1 MDVLAHG
8 LWAAAA
14 AQGLRRSGRAV
25 RVSAAG
31 AWGVLPDLV
40 AFALLVTFLLV
51 GLVHGEFAWSDLAA
65 PESLAGPS
73 WNRHP
78 VLQLTSLLYSL
89 SHSALVFLAAFAA
102 AWLGRGQAP
111 WAMAAWGLHILL
123 DVPTHARSFYPTPFL
138 WPLSDWTVDG
148 FAWTSSWV
156 WVLNYGALALVWS
169 RLLRGRKP
177 TPKQG
182 ASDRE

>member
-1 MDVLAHG
+1 MDILAHG

-25 RVSAAG
+25 RVPAAV
-31 AWGVLPDLV
+31 AWGVLPDFV
-40 AFALLVTFLLV
+40 AFALGVTFLLV
-51 GLVHGEFAWSDLAA
+51 GVIHGELAWPELAA
-65 PESLAGPS
+65 PESLVGLR
-73 WNRHP
+73 WNGHP

-102 AWLGRGQAP
+102 AWLGRGQVP
-111 WAMAAWGLHILL
+111 WAMGAWGLHILL

-156 WVLNYGALALVWS
+156 WMLNYGALALVWS
-169 RLLRGRKP
+169 WLLLERKP
-177 TPKQG
+177 TPNQG
-182 ASDRE
+182 AIDHE